1 MKTRCGQ
8 PHRQIR
14 RATSL
19 DVSSAVGVSGRAAP
33 NIRPP
38 AGVDAPSEHR
48 STLTGSGSNGSRP
61 VGARNNM
68 GPICPAKADQS
79 AHNDEKGAVRSYG
92 GGGSQGAPL
101 SARATA
107 RADSG
112 TASVIIQ
119 ASIQLGKRSVHYSHP
134 STLPD

>member
-48 STLTGSGSNGSRP
+48 STLTGEETRDAQELRHCSQNQ
-61 VGARNNM
+61 
-68 GPICPAKADQS
+68 KADQS